1 VPAPAD
7 AAAAERARSGD
18 GEGLRVALVYPDVNL
33 DSSLGR
39 LVVLQ
44 ARVLAE
50 RGVDVHCYC
59 DPRTRRTDIP
69 GVAFHDVVPVRL
81 GRPRGRLG
89 FPLRRGSF
97 ALAATRALR
106 RARGDYDIVDVRQ
119 TSGWEHDV
127 VTIDGVVAA
136 MQHRWPQEV
145 GQRAPTSRLRAR
157 AAPLVRP
164 QVGVERLIQ
173 RLQLRPGRFRRVI
186 AVTELVRDDLARH
199 HRVPPELVDVVPHP
213 VDLSR
218 FTAVS
223 NRGRRASLGIGE
235 ADVVLLFVG
244 DAFERK
250 GLYEATAALG
260 RLGRSDVHLVVVGR
274 GDPEPV
280 RRAAAEAGVA
290 GRVHLVGVVDEP
302 AAWFAAADVFVLP
315 TRSEPFGLVL
325 LEAMAAG
332 VPAVTTVVAGAAPL
346 VREAGAGVVLDAP
359 APELLAAELAAL
371 AGDPARRHV
380 LGERARAAS
389 ERLGVDANV
398 RAVLAAYGK
407 AIDRRRRG
415 AVPVPGVY
423 ARSTSSAV
431 RR

>member
-1 VPAPAD
+1 VPTPAD

-18 GEGLRVALVYPDVNL
+18 GEGLRVALVYPDLNL

-44 ARVLAE
+44 ARALAE
-50 RGVDVHCYC
+50 RGVEVHCYC
-59 DPRTRRTDIP
+59 DPRTRRADIP
-69 GVAFHDVVPVRL
+69 GVAFQDVVPPVRL

-106 RARGDYDIVDVRQ
+106 RARGDYDVVDVRQ
-119 TSGWEHDV
+119 TAGWAHDV

-136 MQHRWPQEV
+136 MQHRWPQEA
-145 GQRAPTSRLRAR
+145 GQRARTSRLRAS

-173 RLQLRPGRFRRVI
+173 RLQFRPGSFRRVV

-223 NRGRRASLGIGE
+223 SRGRRASLGIGE

-332 VPAVTTVVAGAAPL
+332 LPVVTRVVAAAAPR
-346 VREAGAGVVLDAP
+346 VREAETGIASGAP
-359 APELLAAELAAL
+359 APGQRAAEHA
-371 AGDPARRHV
+371 PR
-380 LGERARAAS
+380 S
-389 ERLGVDANV
+389 EGGR
-398 RAVLAAYGK
+398 
-407 AIDRRRRG
+407 
-415 AVPVPGVY
+415 
-423 ARSTSSAV
+423 
-431 RR
+431 